1 MRRLTAAVFMLCI
14 LTSGCRRE
22 RDVRPDIFL
31 VIIDTLRA
39 DHLGCYGY
47 DRDTSPVIDSLAAS
61 GMTFSH
67 FQANS
72 PWTLPSHAS
81 IWTGLSV
88 QSHAAGMRNRVYYGI
103 NPDLSTIATILDDHG
118 YMTLGFVNTR
128 LLRSTFG
135 FSRGFDYYKMNPS
148 GHGMAG
154 RTVDNVVAW
163 FADNIGNPYPKLVV
177 IHLFDPHAPYDP
189 PDGFD
194 RMFSDEGFNGI
205 DGWVVDSLNTLT
217 NPQDLDYLLDMYDGE
232 IAWVDHQLGRLFNE
246 LDALGCMDN
255 ALVIITSD
263 HGEEFLDHG
272 DISHGHNLY
281 QELLHVP
288 LVISGPGVP
297 AGIINSTPGGHFD
310 ILPTVTAYAGIVNEE
325 GVEGIDLLTS
335 EQQDRPIPSSG
346 AIWARSLTSEDNAS
360 YESLCSVMLYP
371 MIGIRNYL
379 TLEEAAYDLSVD
391 PAQLNRMDPDPGML
405 EELDYYWA
413 TPPRCIPIP
422 IQPADSLVR
431 NLQDLGYIR

>member
-1 MRRLTAAVFMLCI
+1 MKRLTATVLMLCL
-14 LTSGCRRE
+14 LTSGCLRE
-22 RDVRPDIFL
+22 RDGRPDIFL

-47 DRDTSPVIDSLAAS
+47 DRDTSPFIDSLAAS
-61 GMTFSH
+61 GITFTH

-88 QSHAAGMRNRVYYGI
+88 QSHSAGIRDELTYGL
-103 NPDLSTIATILDDHG
+103 NPDLSTIPTILGDQG
-118 YMTLGFVNTR
+118 YVTLGFVNSR
-128 LLRSTFG
+128 LLCDMLG
-135 FSRGFDYYKMNPS
+135 FSRGFDHYELNQA

-154 RTVDNVVAW
+154 QTVDSVIAW
-163 FADNIGNPYPKLVV
+163 FTENIGNPSPKLVV

-194 RMFSDEGFNGI
+194 RAFSDTGVSGI
-205 DGWVVDSLNTLT
+205 DDWVVDSLNELT
-217 NPQDLDYLLDMYDGE
+217 NPEDLDHLLDMYDGE

-246 LDALGCMDN
+246 LDDLGCMDN

-272 DISHGHNLY
+272 DISHGHSLY
-281 QELLHVP
+281 QELLHIP

-297 AGIINSTPGGHFD
+297 AGIIDSTPGGHFD
-310 ILPTVTAYAGIVNEE
+310 ILPTLTAYIGIVTEE
-325 GVEGIDLLTS
+325 GVEGIDLLTPDHQ
-335 EQQDRPIPSSG
+335 ERPIPSSG
-346 AIWARSLTSEDNAS
+346 AIWARSIRSEENS
-360 YESLCSVMLYP
+360 SLESLCSVMLYP
-371 MIGIRNYL
+371 MIGILNYV
-379 TLEEAAYDLSVD
+379 TLEEAAFDLSVD

-405 EELDYYWA
+405 EALDYYWA

-422 IQPADSLVR
+422 IEPGDSLVG